1 MTQLSGL
8 FSVYI
13 DSIMLVIGL
22 YMAFV
27 QSSNLIRVNH
37 MDREGRFSKVVGWIY
52 IIVGILGF
60 IITSI

>member
-27 QSSNLIRVNH
+27 QSNNLIRVDH

>member
-27 QSSNLIRVNH
+27 QSNNLIRVDH
-37 MDREGRFSKVVGWIY
+37 MDREGMFSKVVGWIY

>member
-13 DSIMLVIGL
+13 DSIMLAIGL

-27 QSSNLIRVNH
+27 QSNNLIRVDH
-37 MDREGRFSKVVGWIY
+37 MDREGRFSKVMGWIY

>member
-22 YMAFV
+22 YMVFV
-27 QSSNLIRVNH
+27 QSNNLIRVDH